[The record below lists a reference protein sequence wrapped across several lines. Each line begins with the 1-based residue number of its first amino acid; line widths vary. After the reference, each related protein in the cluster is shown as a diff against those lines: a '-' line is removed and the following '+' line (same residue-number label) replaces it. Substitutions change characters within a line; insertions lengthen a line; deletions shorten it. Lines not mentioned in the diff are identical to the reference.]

1 MRKTLIFAVVVGF
14 IMGAAFIL
22 RRGGDSRQQ

>member
-1 MRKTLIFAVVVGF
+1 MRKTLIFAAVIGF

-22 RRGGDSRQQ
+22 RRGGDREQ

>member
-22 RRGGDSRQQ
+22 RRGSTERDA